1 MHSSFL
7 TPTVAAWRCSLPS
20 EICAQ
25 SESHLRKTPTLNFI
39 IIIITDALDRVKAN
53 ALVKICD
60 LDCLILKLNVTVHAL
75 IRLHALPNGRYW
87 LTVKQSFKVTK
98 GHPLLC
104 RSTQHMLSSRAK
116 NGTDSSTFVE
126 HVNEN
131 KNKISKTMDAGSKYS
146 YSSDKRKT
154 YHRDVDLLCC
164 ISTGR
169 VGSLGWLGLTFDR
182 LQMVWIEPKQMHP
195 ISIDDL
201 SLKATATV

>member
-1 MHSSFL
+1 
-7 TPTVAAWRCSLPS
+7 
-20 EICAQ
+20 
-25 SESHLRKTPTLNFI
+25 
-39 IIIITDALDRVKAN
+39 
-53 ALVKICD
+53 
-60 LDCLILKLNVTVHAL
+60 
-75 IRLHALPNGRYW
+75 
-87 LTVKQSFKVTK
+87 
-98 GHPLLC
+98 
-104 RSTQHMLSSRAK
+104 
-116 NGTDSSTFVE
+116 
-126 HVNEN
+126 
-131 KNKISKTMDAGSKYS
+131 MDAGSKYS